1 MAHDD
6 GFSAVGLGEGS
17 DFDVAF
23 LGVRDGEHA
32 GVLGVEG
39 AEAARIIARVEAVY
53 QGQVGKVVD
62 VGLDGKDDNN
72 PIYRSKTHKSA
83 KLELINSSSI
93 SKRRK

>member
-1 MAHDD
+1 MTHDD
-6 GFSAVGLGEGS
+6 GFSAVGLGKGS

-53 QGQVGKVVD
+53 QGQVGEVVD
-62 VGLDGKDDNN
+62 VSLDGKDDDN
-72 PIYRSKTHKSA
+72 PIHKSKTHKSA
-83 KLELINSSSI
+83 KSELINSSSI